1 MNMHVAEQL
10 DRHITSV
17 ALRWVPD
24 LSHHRPVLWSR
35 SAAEHGGRVA
45 RPIPVS
51 VLRHPDWVER
61 VAHAFLQERR
71 KDRAKDSA
79 VRRLVLLKRA
89 IKAAAESLERGSQ
102 PVLAE
107 TVDDQV
113 GVCMAFLRAV
123 ELHHW
128 GHARRL
134 ALRLPRLA
142 QLVDLQGARL
152 HLDPGLGRVRDFAI
166 ELYRQSVLQ
175 EAQRLQEQAPEL
187 PAALLAARKGKL
199 RVRISKLRPGTST
212 SVPAVRTETGHI
224 ATDPAEMA
232 RAIASHWERVLG
244 DKQLDERQVHEW
256 LVHSLPGAGAGL
268 PAATGAWR
276 IRRRDGTKQPGDR
289 ATRRQDLMA

>member
-1 MNMHVAEQL
+1 MM
-10 DRHITSV
+10 
-17 ALRWVPD
+17 
-24 LSHHRPVLWSR
+24 
-35 SAAEHGGRVA
+35 
-45 RPIPVS
+45 
-51 VLRHPDWVER
+51 
-61 VAHAFLQERR
+61 
-71 KDRAKDSA
+71 
-79 VRRLVLLKRA
+79 
-89 IKAAAESLERGSQ
+89 
-102 PVLAE
+102 AE

-123 ELHHW
+123 ELRHW

-134 ALRLPRLA
+134 ALRLPRLE

-232 RAIASHWERVLG
+232 RAIASHWERFLVTSSWTSDKFTGGWFILCRVL
-244 DKQLDERQVHEW
+244 V
-256 LVHSLPGAGAGL
+256 
-268 PAATGAWR
+268 PAFLRPRELGGSEG
-276 IRRRDGTKQPGDR
+276 GTWTEQSSAR
-289 ATRRQDLMA
+289 ATRRQDLMALPTQSGAAWATSLWIPFGQWQRN